1 MISLKVPVEQ
11 FNGTTNMALVSV
23 KNKYQVVIPQNVR
36 RKIGINV
43 GDLLEA
49 RAERGKITFT
59 PKSVVDRDIAESL
72 ADFKAERAYGPF
84 GTHEELV
91 GSLHEETAKLH
102 AKKRPRKSR

>member
-1 MISLKVPVEQ
+1 
-11 FNGTTNMALVSV
+11 MALVSV

-36 RKIGINV
+36 RKIGIRV

-49 RAERGKITFT
+49 KAERGKITFT

-84 GTHEELV
+84 ATHEELI
-91 GSLHEETAKLH
+91 GSLHEETTKLD
-102 AKKRPRKSR
+102 AKKQRRKSR